1 MVIKTEKCHGVKQG
15 SKSIR
20 ANEPCIVPTE
30 RLELLCNVYCSC
42 GTCRNVLRGAFCCI
56 SARPSL
62 LCTIDPLISQAFC
75 AIEKW
80 NKKGNRVERVV
91 FCFGKLFNIEKIVKG
106 CKWAI
111 WDFVLDNFC
120 KLLINFL
127 PKNLHNSKICC
138 TFAPFFS
145 LKIIDSK

>member
-15 SKSIR
+15 SKPIK
-20 ANEPCIVPTE
+20 ANEPCIVPAE
-30 RLELLCNVYCSC
+30 GLKLLCNVYCSC
-42 GTCRNVLRGAFCCI
+42 GTCINAEMKDF
-56 SARPSL
+56 SL

-80 NKKGNRVERVV
+80 NKKENRVEWVV
-91 FCFGKLFNIEKIVKG
+91 FYFGKLFNIAKIVKC